1 MPRRVAVYAG
11 SFDPPASHHRAIAE
25 RLTAHFDEVVVVPN
39 GPRPDRPEAESYPIH
54 RAVMADLNFRG
65 LDKVRVDLNDLE
77 RGRFTANREFHHRYG
92 GDNVELSHVVP
103 LAAIRPEHGRE
114 SRIQT
119 EWGDGRRLW
128 KVAHFTVL
136 RDPNEP
142 LDAGRLPPHCLTLD
156 VPQHPTTAA
165 IRADLF
171 DGVTTDGLLYPLV
184 ERYIKRHGLFRP
196 TPPAADCHVDLPRP
210 PRVKVVADERNADAT
225 RLAEQFK
232 QYESETP
239 DVIVVCGG
247 DGTMLRA
254 IRQHWRERVPF
265 YGLNTG
271 HLGFLLNTRNPVR
284 FWERPLKMY
293 QLPLLWVGLTRPD
306 GAAEEALAFNDAWV
320 ERDTGQT
327 AWIEVSV
334 NGKTR
339 MPRVVADGML
349 VATAAGSTSYARA
362 MGATPLPFNAPLL
375 TLAGSNVLKP
385 EFWHPAV
392 LTNDSEVTV
401 RNLDNAKRPLQGFV
415 DGVDFGRVE
424 SMTARVSHIA
434 AVELLFAPAYDPVA
448 KLAML
453 QFPQPGC

>member
-1 MPRRVAVYAG
+1 MPACA
-11 SFDPPASHHRAIAE
+11 A
-25 RLTAHFDEVVVVPN
+25 TAHA
-39 GPRPDRPEAESYPIH
+39 GA
-54 RAVMADLNFRG
+54 
-65 LDKVRVDLNDLE
+65 
-77 RGRFTANREFHHRYG
+77 
-92 GDNVELSHVVP
+92 
-103 LAAIRPEHGRE
+103 

-128 KVAHFTVL
+128 DAAHFAVLHEPGEPADPRHLPPRATVL
-136 RDPNEP
+136 EV
-142 LDAGRLPPHCLTLD
+142 PPH
-156 VPQHPTTAA
+156 QTTAA

-171 DGVTTDGLLYPLV
+171 DGVATDGLLYGPV
-184 ERYIKRHGLFRP
+184 ERYISRHGLFRP
-196 TPPAADCHVDLPRP
+196 TPPAPHAHVELPSP
-210 PRVKVVADERNADAT
+210 PRVRVVVDEHNAEAT
-225 RLAEQFK
+225 RLAEQFRPF
-232 QYESETP
+232 ESDAP

-271 HLGFLLNTRNPVR
+271 HLGFLLNTRRPAT
-284 FWERPLKMY
+284 FWERPLKLY

-327 AWIEVSV
+327 AWVEVSV
-334 NGKTR
+334 NGRTR

-349 VATAAGSTSYARA
+349 VATASGSTAYARA

-392 LTNDSEVTV
+392 LTIDSEVTV